1 MVISERIATLHAGDF
16 FGEMGMMT
24 GEPRSATVI
33 ALSDVECYR
42 VDKDAF
48 HNILRSRPEIAED
61 ISEVL
66 ARRRVELD
74 AAREDLNEEAK
85 RARMRK
91 HQGDLLQRI
100 RNFFAL

>member
-1 MVISERIATLHAGDF
+1 
-16 FGEMGMMT
+16 MT

-48 HNILRSRPEIAED
+48 HDILRSRPEVAED

-74 AAREDLNEEAK
+74 AVREGLNEEAK
-85 RARMRK
+85 SARMR
-91 HQGDLLQRI
+91 HHRGALLKRI